1 MHGGT
6 KTGER
11 GVFMSTSLRDLY
23 QEIII
28 DHNSNPHN
36 HYVMEDAST
45 QANGFNPL
53 CGDKLTVYVKL
64 KENLLTDLSFVGCGC
79 AISQASASLMT
90 DALKG
95 KTIAQAHE
103 LFHRFH
109 HMLTLEEEISK
120 DSMEKLSAFA
130 GVKAYPARVKCATL
144 AWHTLEAALNKETVT
159 VKTE

>member
-1 MHGGT
+1 
-6 KTGER
+6 
-11 GVFMSTSLRDLY
+11 MSAELRELY

-28 DHNSNPHN
+28 DHNRNPRN
-36 HYVMEDAST
+36 HHAMEDAST

-53 CGDKLTVYVKL
+53 CGDKLTVYAKL
-64 KENLLTDLSFVGCGC
+64 DNGLIVDLSFVGCGC

-95 KTIAQAHE
+95 KTIDEAHE

-109 HMLTLEEEISK
+109 HMLTVDDDLQLGAM
-120 DSMEKLSAFA
+120 DKLTVLA
-130 GVKAYPARVKCATL
+130 GVKAFPARVKCATL
-144 AWHTLEAALNKETVT
+144 AWHTLEAALNKDTQI